1 MLIPIGNNLFGEK
14 EYLSGVDLKAHA
26 HGIGASRKGKSK
38 LIEQIV
44 REFIK
49 QRIGFCVID
58 PNGHLFEDL
67 LSWLAFI
74 KPNRQKLNFFNPSYQ
89 KKVVGFNPFRLEG
102 EKTEATI
109 NARVDVI
116 LSATMKAL
124 LKNDDLSE
132 MPRLERIARCLF
144 YLIIEQDLSLEVI
157 RYFFTPS
164 LFALRDEIIARCQSD
179 AIREQFSLLIDGK
192 KTEAYLE
199 KLESTI
205 NRLYKFTTDTT
216 VRRVVG
222 LQRNTLDLRAIIN
235 EKQALFVNLQQSQTF
250 SETSSRI
257 IGTLLVNEIWGIIRQ
272 RSRHDAQRLPKF
284 YLIIDEFQNFITPD
298 IQAMLDQSAKYGL
311 HLLLFHQHL
320 GQLSHDLKNSLT
332 ACHTRFVFGGITDQD
347 ARAMFAGSYY
357 EAEDLQKAP
366 LLPPQHFFLK
376 RPEQK
381 IMEVVA
387 PFIKEATLPSEKIE
401 KYLAEQTAEYLTP
414 HEVDQMLELPTKNLC
429 SSLGINRSGSVVQDD
444 KLDKDEVEKRANR
457 AVSDAPHI
465 PVDDEL
471 YF

>member
-1 MLIPIGNNLFGEK
+1 MLIPIGTAVSGQK
-14 EYLSGVDLKAHA
+14 EYLSSVDLKAHA

-58 PNGHLFEDL
+58 PNGHLFEDV

-74 KPNRQKLNFFNPSYQ
+74 KPHRQKLNFFNPSYQ
-89 KKVVGFNPFRLEG
+89 KKIVGFNPFRLEG

-164 LFALRDEIIARCQSD
+164 LFALRDEIISRCQSKTIQD
-179 AIREQFSLLIDGK
+179 QFSLLIDGK
-192 KTEAYLE
+192 KTESYLE

-222 LQRNTLDLRAIIN
+222 LERNTLDLRAIIN
-235 EKQALFVNLQQSQTF
+235 EKQALFVNMQQSQTF

-257 IGTLLVNEIWGIIRQ
+257 LGTLLVNEIWGIMRQ

-298 IQAMLDQSAKYGL
+298 IQAMLDQAAKYGL

-320 GQLSHDLKNSLT
+320 GQLSNDLKNSLT

-357 EAEDLQKAP
+357 DSTDLQKAP

-381 IMEVVA
+381 IIEAVA
-387 PFIKEATLPSEKIE
+387 PFIEEAKLPNEKIE

-414 HEVDQMLELPTKNLC
+414 NEVDQMLELPTKNLC
-429 SSLGINRSGSVVQDD
+429 SVLGINNCVSSVPED
-444 KLDKDEVEKRANR
+444 KTNHQEVDKRANR
-457 AVSDAPHI
+457 AVSDTPHI
-465 PVDDEL
+465 PDDDEL